1 MKVHVFTFDGEEV
14 YMLASIEV
22 EPNQLSISHPAGIFY
37 VLDDQLDVL
46 HGFNQWFVTR
56 LCDTNLFIAHH
67 PTGNVLLRQIEELT
81 FCKASDIEALAYNT
95 GIAEAV
101 KRLSYLKVMK
111 DMFLN
116 TGIKGLL
123 SFLVEKVN
131 RASISGWTPVFGDT
145 DDE

>member
-1 MKVHVFTFDGEEV
+1 MRVNVYTFDGDTI
-14 YMLASIEV
+14 YLLACIDA
-22 EPNQLSISHPAGIFY
+22 PPDKLDIAHPAGIFY
-37 VLDDQLDVL
+37 VATLQPDVL
-46 HGFNQWFVTR
+46 CGFNKWTITR
-56 LCDTNLFIAHH
+56 LGETAFYIAQH
-67 PTGNVLLRQIEELT
+67 PTGNILIRQTKDMAFI
-81 FCKASDIEALAYNT
+81 KASDIEALAYNT